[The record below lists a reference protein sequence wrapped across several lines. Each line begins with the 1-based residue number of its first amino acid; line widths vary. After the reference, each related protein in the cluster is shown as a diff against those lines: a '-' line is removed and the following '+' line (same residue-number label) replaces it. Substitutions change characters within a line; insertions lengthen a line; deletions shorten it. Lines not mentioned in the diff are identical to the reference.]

1 MIMVQNNEKL
11 HNAARE
17 KLVSLF
23 DGGTFVELSAYAK
36 RKGGE
41 PESVCCG
48 YGAISGKLTF
58 AFAQDSDADGG
69 VFSDRHARKISSL
82 YSLAIKN
89 GAPVIGVFDSKGVSV
104 LDGAAALGAYG
115 KLMSDVSQASGVI
128 PQIAVIDGVCG
139 GASAIAAAMFDFVI
153 TVKDR
158 SKFFVK
164 APFVT
169 GDAVDNKKA
178 GHASYEAKDTSDA
191 FSFAASLVSLL
202 PSNNADAALVDSG
215 DDLNRAVSGQT
226 SDTAALLSE
235 ICDGGRFIRL
245 YEGYSENMI
254 LGFCS
259 FGGVLAGVVASNGS
273 TDGALDIKSV
283 RAASKLMSFCDSFS
297 IPVLT
302 LVDSV
307 GALVSAEAE
316 ESSYAEELAKL
327 VYAYTSGGNAK
338 VTVIT
343 GKAYGSAFSILGSKS
358 VGADMVYALPEA
370 EISVLSPEASVAFVW
385 NSKVGEKS
393 REELEKEWRENV
405 ASADMAAENGE
416 VDDVIAPSEL
426 RQRICA
432 ALLMLC
438 SKAEGA
444 PLRKHINMPL

>member
-1 MIMVQNNEKL
+1 MVQNNEKI
-11 HNAARE
+11 HSAARDR
-17 KLVSLF
+17 LTSLF

-58 AFAQDSDADGG
+58 AFAQDAEADGG
-69 VFSDRHARKISSL
+69 VFSDRQARKISSL

-89 GAPVIGVFDSKGVSV
+89 GAPVVGVFDSKGVSV

-115 KLMSDVSQASGVI
+115 KLMSDVSAASGVI

-139 GASAIAAAMFDFVI
+139 GAAAVAAAMFDFVV
-153 TVKDR
+153 TVKDK

-169 GDAVDNKKA
+169 GEASDNRQA
-178 GHASYEAKDTSDA
+178 GHAAYEAKDAGDA
-191 FSFAASLVSLL
+191 MEFAKTLVSVL
-202 PSNNADAALVDSG
+202 PSNNADAVLVEIT
-215 DDLNRAVSGQT
+215 DDVNRAVSGQCKET
-226 SDTAALLSE
+226 SALLSE
-235 ICDGGRFIRL
+235 LCDGGRFIRL

-254 LGFCS
+254 FGFGS
-259 FGGVLAGVVASNGS
+259 FGGVLTGVVASDAA
-273 TDGALDIKSV
+273 TDGALDIKSI
-283 RAASKLMSFCDSFS
+283 RAAAKLMSFCDSFS

-307 GALVSAEAE
+307 GAVVSAEAE
-316 ESSYAEELAKL
+316 ANSYAEELAML
-327 VYAYTSGGNAK
+327 AYAYASTDNAK
-338 VTVIT
+338 VTVVT

-358 VGADMVYALPEA
+358 IGADMVYALPEA

-385 NSKVGEKS
+385 NDQVGEKS
-393 REELEKEWRENV
+393 REMLEAQWRESV

-416 VDDVIAPSEL
+416 VDDVIAPAEL

-432 ALLMLC
+432 ALLML
-438 SKAEGA
+438 SAKADGI
-444 PLRKHINMPL
+444 PSRKHINMPL